1 VSFTG
6 KGELVVGEE
15 TRGMGKRAG
24 LLGAAV
30 GVVAT
35 GAAMGIA
42 LERFTIGR
50 SVRQM
55 ARAHDPGEA
64 FGTIRGRPQTVLAA
78 DGVELYLEID
88 EPGDW
93 PRAVGSRPDSR
104 AEQRGDLRADLRGD
118 ARADSHRGAGTR
130 PDWYRAHN
138 VPSRPTVGSAVSS
151 SVNSSETGVGAKGA
165 KSRSAARRAEAEA
178 EARQRPTLL
187 FTHGFCL
194 SQDVWHYQRAAF
206 ANEYRMV
213 FWDQRGHGRSD
224 PPKPGGELSI
234 DVLGED
240 LYAVLEAACPTGPV
254 ILIGHSMGGMTMMAL
269 AAAHPE
275 LFAGPG
281 RSGRIVGAAL
291 IGTSAGRFQQVSFGL
306 PKNGAKLLH
315 RTVPALFELLAKQN
329 SLVDRGRRATGDLSL
344 VLTKRYAF
352 GSDVSESVVRF
363 ALEMIHSTSIEM
375 IAQFF
380 PIFDVHDKSA
390 ALAVFDDI
398 PALVLV
404 GGNDQMLPMEHS
416 RVLADAMPGAD
427 FVVVPNGGHLVILEH
442 PREVE
447 DALRTLVDRVGHRLA
462 ANPAESERP
471 DRDRKAAQ

>member
-1 VSFTG
+1 MLFG
-6 KGELVVGEE
+6 RKGVLVVGDE
-15 TRGMGKRAG
+15 TRGIGKRAG

-35 GAAMGIA
+35 GAAVGIA

-64 FGTIRGRPQTVLAA
+64 FGTIRGRSQTVLSA

-93 PRAVGSRPDSR
+93 PRGVDQS
-104 AEQRGDLRADLRGD
+104 GD
-118 ARADSHRGAGTR
+118 ANRDPGQGIGPGTR

-138 VPSRPTVGSAVSS
+138 
-151 SVNSSETGVGAKGA
+151 NSGRATGG
-165 KSRSAARRAEAEA
+165 RSAARRAEAEA
-178 EARQRPTLL
+178 AQRPTLL

-194 SQDVWHYQRAAF
+194 TQDSWHYQRAAF

-224 PPKPGGELSI
+224 PPKPGSELSI
-234 DVLGED
+234 DLLGED
-240 LYAVLEAACPTGPV
+240 LYAVLEASCPTGPV
-254 ILIGHSMGGMTMMAL
+254 ILVGHSMGGMTMMAL

-281 RSGRIVGAAL
+281 KPGRIVGAAL
-291 IGTSAGRFQQVSFGL
+291 ISTSAGRFQQISFGL
-306 PKNGAKLLH
+306 PKAGAQLLH
-315 RTVPALFELLAKQN
+315 RTVPGLFGLLAKQN

-352 GSDVSESVVRF
+352 GSDVNEAVVRF
-363 ALEMIHSTSIEM
+363 TQEMIHSTSIDM
-375 IAQFF
+375 IAHFF
-380 PIFDVHDKSA
+380 PIFDVHDKST
-390 ALAVFDDI
+390 ALAVFDDV

-404 GGNDQMLPMEHS
+404 GDRDQLLPVEHS
-416 RVLADAMPGAD
+416 RALADAMPAAD
-427 FVVVPNGGHLVILEH
+427 FVIVPEGGHLVILEH
-442 PREVE
+442 PRAVE
-447 DALRTLVDRVGHRLA
+447 AALRRLVDRVGHQLA
-462 ANPAESERP
+462 AYPVQA
-471 DRDRKAAQ
+471 DRKAAQ

>member
-1 VSFTG
+1 MLVG
-6 KGELVVGEE
+6 WKGELVVVDDA
-15 TRGMGKRAG
+15 RGIGKRAG
-24 LLGAAV
+24 ILGAAV

-35 GAAMGIA
+35 GAAVGIA

-64 FGTIRGRPQTVLAA
+64 FGTIRGRPQTVLSA

-93 PRAVGSRPDSR
+93 PRAVDPRTDP
-104 AEQRGDLRADLRGD
+104 QRVT
-118 ARADSHRGAGTR
+118 GAR

-138 VPSRPTVGSAVSS
+138 PSSRPSGGRA
-151 SVNSSETGVGAKGA
+151 
-165 KSRSAARRAEAEA
+165 AARRAEA

-194 SQDVWHYQRAAF
+194 SQDSWHYQRAAF

-213 FWDQRGHGRSD
+213 FWDQRGHGRSG
-224 PPKPGGELSI
+224 PPKPGSELSI
-234 DVLGED
+234 DLLGED

-254 ILIGHSMGGMTMMAL
+254 ILVGHSMGGMTMMAL
-269 AAAHPE
+269 AATHPE

-281 RSGRIVGAAL
+281 RPGRIVGAAL
-291 IGTSAGRFQQVSFGL
+291 ISTSAGRFQQISFGL
-306 PKNGAKLLH
+306 PKSGAKLLH
-315 RTVPALFELLAKQN
+315 RTVPGLFELLAKQN

-363 ALEMIHSTSIEM
+363 TQEMIHSTSIDM
-375 IAQFF
+375 IAHFF
-380 PIFDVHDKSA
+380 PIFDVHDKST

-398 PALVLV
+398 PALVMV
-404 GGNDQMLPMEHS
+404 GDKDQLLPMEHS
-416 RVLADAMPGAD
+416 RALADAMPGAD
-427 FVVVPNGGHLVILEH
+427 FVIVPDGGHLVILEH

-447 DALRTLVDRVGHRLA
+447 AALRRLVDRVGHQLA
-462 ANPAESERP
+462 AYPVQP
-471 DRDRKAAQ
+471 DRKQAQ